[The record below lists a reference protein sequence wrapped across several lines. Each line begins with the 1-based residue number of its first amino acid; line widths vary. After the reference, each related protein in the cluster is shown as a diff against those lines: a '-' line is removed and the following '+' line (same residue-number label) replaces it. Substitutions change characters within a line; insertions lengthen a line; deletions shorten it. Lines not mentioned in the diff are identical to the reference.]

1 MVKKIAWSLL
11 GLDRYKQILEFLI
24 LNWSLHTAE
33 EFQKITEQKL
43 LLLAQ
48 FPHAGTSSIKNSR
61 FRQLIITKHNK
72 LIYHVKKD
80 TIFIVEIID
89 TRQKEK

>member
-11 GLDRYKQILEFLI
+11 GLERYKQILEFLV

-33 EFQKITEQKL
+33 EFQKNTEQKL
-43 LLLAQ
+43 LLLTK
-48 FPHAGTSSIKNSR
+48 FPHAGTRSLKNSH
-61 FRQLIITKHNK
+61 FRQLIITKHNT
-72 LIYHVKKD
+72 LIYHLKKD

-89 TRQKEK
+89 TRQQEK